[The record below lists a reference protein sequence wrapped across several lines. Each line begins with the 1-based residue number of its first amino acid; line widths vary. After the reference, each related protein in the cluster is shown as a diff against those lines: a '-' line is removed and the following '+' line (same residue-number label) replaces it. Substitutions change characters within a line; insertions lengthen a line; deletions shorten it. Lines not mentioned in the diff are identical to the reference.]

1 MGERGRSVVY
11 SSLDKTILLVH
22 DLDANTVRCRK
33 SGVCEEKSCALCGAR
48 RLAVPTGPMRARS
61 YLFILNSL
69 ASGNY
74 YTLDFEGGV
83 SKFMGKCR
91 LRKMLAAACET
102 VGDEDVIVVGDWR
115 FIDGEKGYIIMR
127 ML

>member
-1 MGERGRSVVY
+1 MQ
-11 SSLDKTILLVH
+11 KI
-22 DLDANTVRCRK
+22 RC
-33 SGVCEEKSCALCGAR
+33 LR
-48 RLAVPTGPMRARS
+48 RAVMRALRGPQACGTHPAQCGPAPI
-61 YLFILNSL
+61 YFILNSL